1 MKTILAS
8 SSQRR
13 KEIFDKINL
22 DYIVVSSEID
32 EEKLGIS
39 KSEPHLYS
47 KKVAHQKG
55 LAVSKQF
62 PNDFIISADTIVV
75 YKKIF
80 EKPKNYSEA
89 VSFLRI
95 LSNKTHHLYTGV
107 SIICFKKNIN
117 INFYEKTSVTFHK
130 LSINDI
136 KYYIKNYSPYDKS
149 GSYGIQD
156 WSCLFVKKIKGCF
169 YNVIGF
175 PISKFYKVINE
186 NNIKLTF
193 HEWK

>member
-22 DYIVVSSEID
+22 DYIIIGSEID
-32 EEKLGIS
+32 EKKLKIS
-39 KSEPHLYS
+39 KSQPHLYS
-47 KKVAHQKG
+47 MKVAYQKG
-55 LAVSKQF
+55 LAVSKRF
-62 PNDFIISADTIVV
+62 PHDVIISADTIVV

-80 EKPKNYSEA
+80 EKPKNYSEG
-89 VSFLRI
+89 VKFLKT
-95 LSNKTHHLYTGV
+95 LSNKTHYVYTGV
-107 SIICFKKNIN
+107 SIICNKKNVN
-117 INFYEKTSVTFHK
+117 INFYEKTSVTFNK
-130 LSINDI
+130 LLINDI
-136 KYYIKNYSPYDKS
+136 KYYIKNYNPYDKS

-156 WSCLFVKKIKGCF
+156 WSCLFVKEIKGCF

-193 HEWK
+193 HE